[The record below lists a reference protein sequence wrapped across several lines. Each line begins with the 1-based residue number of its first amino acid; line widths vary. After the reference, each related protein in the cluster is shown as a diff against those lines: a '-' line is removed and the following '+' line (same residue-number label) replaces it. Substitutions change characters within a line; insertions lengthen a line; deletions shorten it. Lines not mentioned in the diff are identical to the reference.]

1 MKTVYGLQ
9 QKKSLK
15 SKICREFG
23 QNKYLYLLSVPI
35 FLYFIIFCYGPMFGL
50 VIAFKQYEIGS
61 GILHSK
67 WVGLRY
73 FKEFF
78 QGIYFARTMK
88 NTLIISF
95 YDLIFGFPLPIVFA
109 LLLNEIQSGAFKK
122 SVQTITYLPH
132 FVSMVVIC
140 GIIVDFFG
148 TDGVVTK
155 MLTLFGMENKNYVGS
170 SGAFRSIYV
179 ITNIWQELGWNSI
192 IYFAAL
198 TGVDACLY
206 EAATIDGAGKFR
218 QVISITIPS
227 ILPTIMTMLI
237 LRIGQLLSVGY
248 EKIILL
254 YSSATYDVADVIASY
269 VYRMGVASNRFSYSA
284 AVGLFQSVVNIV
296 LLFIANRFSKSAT
309 DTSLF

>member
-95 YDLIFGFPLPIVFA
+95 YDLIFGFPLPIIFA